1 MRFTVRCFVKVF
13 AFSSEQFTVAP
24 CTLIFVCV
32 FQKPQRNYRA
42 NSYVIP
48 SDKKRKTLR
57 WQIRADLAHG
67 VKPPS
72 VFD

>member
-1 MRFTVRCFVKVF
+1 VDFVAAF
-13 AFSSEQFTVAP
+13 AVGLEQLYC
-24 CTLIFVCV
+24 CTLYIAVSLSV
-32 FQKPQRNYRA
+32 KKPQRNYRA

-57 WQIRADLAHG
+57 WQIRADLAQG